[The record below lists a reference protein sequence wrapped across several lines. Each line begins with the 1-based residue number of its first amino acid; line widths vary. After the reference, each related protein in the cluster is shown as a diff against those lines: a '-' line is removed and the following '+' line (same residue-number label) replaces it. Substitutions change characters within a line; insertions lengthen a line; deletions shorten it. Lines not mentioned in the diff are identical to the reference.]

1 MSYTESGKKKFGLGK
16 ILLWVFIVILLA
28 GAFAA
33 YKIIGPNTGDLSK
46 GKYLYIHTG
55 ATYEDVKKEL
65 IEGGYVRDIWSF
77 DLLAGKANYPQK
89 VKPGKYKINRGM
101 SNYNMVRMLRNG
113 RQEPV
118 KLVIN
123 KLRTK
128 DEFVK
133 FVSAQ
138 LEADSNRLR
147 SMLHDAVYL
156 SEFGLDSNTAMCAI
170 IPDTYEFFW
179 NTGADKTYR
188 RLYKYYQQ
196 FWTDARKQKAQ
207 AKGLSPQQVT
217 IIASIVD
224 EETNKNDE
232 KGNVASVY
240 INRYKKG
247 MRLQAD
253 PTVKFAAG
261 NFAIRRINNTH
272 TAINSPYNT
281 YMYAGIPP
289 GPICTP
295 SKKSI
300 EAVLNAPETDY
311 LYFCA
316 KEDFSGY
323 HRFAASY
330 ADHQKNARLYQQA
343 LNARGIH

>member
-1 MSYTESGKKKFGLGK
+1 MSYTESGRKRLGIGK
-16 ILLWVFIVILLA
+16 ILLWVFIIGLLV
-28 GAFAA
+28 GGFAA
-33 YKIIGPNTGDLSK
+33 YKILGPNTGDLSK
-46 GKYLYIHTG
+46 GKYLYIRTG
-55 ATYEDVKKEL
+55 STYEDVKREL
-65 IEGGYVRDIWSF
+65 EQGGYVRDMWSF
-77 DLLAGKANYPQK
+77 NMVAEQADYPQK
-89 VKPGKYKINRGM
+89 IKAGKYRINRGM

-128 DEFVK
+128 EDFIK
-133 FVSAQ
+133 LVSTQ
-138 LEADSNRLR
+138 LEADSNKLR
-147 SMLHDAVYL
+147 TMLNDPSYL
-156 SEFGLDSNTAMCAI
+156 AQFGFAPNTAMCAV

-179 NTGADKTYR
+179 NTGADKAYR
-188 RLYKYYQQ
+188 RLYNYYEKY
-196 FWTDARKQKAQ
+196 WTDARKQKAQ
-207 AKGLSPQQVT
+207 AKGLSPEQAMIV
-217 IIASIVD
+217 ASIVD

-240 INRYKKG
+240 LNRFRKG

-253 PTVKFAAG
+253 PTVKFATG
-261 NFAIRRINNTH
+261 DFAIKRITSAH
-272 TAINSPYNT
+272 TSINSPYNT

-300 EAVLNAPETDY
+300 DAVLNAPATDY

-323 HRFAASY
+323 HRFAATY
-330 ADHQKNARLYQQA
+330 PEHQKNARLYQQA